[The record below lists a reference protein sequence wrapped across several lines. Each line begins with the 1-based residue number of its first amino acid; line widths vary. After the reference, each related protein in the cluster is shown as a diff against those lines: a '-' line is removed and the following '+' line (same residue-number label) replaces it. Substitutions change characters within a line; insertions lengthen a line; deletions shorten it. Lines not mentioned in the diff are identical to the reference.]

1 MLALYVIQ
9 IGSHTFILITLI
21 ELTPHTVYE
30 QTLRREQALRDEG
43 YNVVSIWGHEF
54 DQQLK
59 NQEELQTLLEHLDF
73 QDPLNAICLFCK
85 EGDF

>member
-43 YNVVSIWGHEF
+43 YNVVSIWGHEL

-73 QDPLNAICLFCK
+73 
-85 EGDF
+85 